1 MINQSI
7 QQQLSSCQNLM
18 HQLIQQ
24 TQQASGMYE
33 QLLQQEQQN
42 AHMLQ
47 QLAQKEQLAAQNIQT
62 ALRGHQTAI
71 QQMQQ
76 VSHICGQIEDTLT
89 QTMISNQAAYGSTVT
104 GAYPGQ
110 YRQ

>member
-1 MINQSI
+1 LINQSI

-24 TQQASGMYE
+24 TQQASSVYQQM
-33 QLLQQEQQN
+33 LQQEQQN
-42 AHMLQ
+42 AHLLQ
-47 QLAQKEQLAAQNIQT
+47 QLAQKEQLAAQNIQM

-76 VSHICGQIEDTLT
+76 VSQICSQLENTITNS
-89 QTMISNQAAYGSTVT
+89 MISNQAAYSTSSM
-104 GAYPGQ
+104 GAYPSQ